1 MPVVVA
7 SVVVLSVVVPA
18 EMMPPVLPSVSV
30 ADTPML
36 VVDSVSEPVP
46 VPCVVE
52 VVDVVVSVVALP
64 AVVVDVVNEVEVVD
78 VPVEPCEAEPD
89 SFRSHSSCPNPSSM
103 HGSAHPTTV
112 AEKTPNA
119 ETNPKRCIR

>member
-7 SVVVLSVVVPA
+7 SVVVLSVVVLS
-18 EMMPPVLPSVSV
+18 ETLLPVLPSVSV
-30 ADTPML
+30 TVTPTV
-36 VVDSVSEPVP
+36 VVDSVSPP
-46 VPCVVE
+46 LPCVD
-52 VVDVVVSVVALP
+52 VDVVEAVDVDVVALS
-64 AVVVDVVNEVEVVD
+64 AVVLDVVNEVEVVD